1 MQTNQ
6 SVNENLI
13 NDFSKEN
20 PNPKDFLNS
29 LENLPFLDSYQEL
42 GFCVKSLCKL
52 AKTALVMDTSYPN
65 LSEHNSWD
73 IFNVLSIIHS
83 LALDSELELLDLLKK
98 E

>member
-20 PNPKDFLNS
+20 PNPKDFLNA
-29 LENLPFLDSYQEL
+29 LETLPFLDSYQEL
-42 GFCVKSLCKL
+42 GFTLKSLCKI
-52 AKTALVMDTSYPN
+52 AKTALVMDSSYPN
-65 LSEHNSWD
+65 LSEHNCWD
-73 IFNVLSIIHS
+73 IFNLLSIIDS
-83 LALDSELELLDLLKK
+83 LCPDSELELLDILNK